1 MSSNFAVEAIA
12 MNNAK
17 NSYPI
22 SSDGIV
28 EKTGGFEYISP
39 NQTVAASTTLTYILP
54 AGLEGLFYLEIVG
67 GGLGYSFASI
77 GQMNSSIASI
87 GGFTSGP
94 FAVTGGTITI
104 TVGFQAGPP
113 STCSINLVVSAGVS
127 VTPQLRIQLNKIGS
141 LY

>member
-12 MNNAK
+12 LNNVK

-22 SSDGIV
+22 ATDGVV
-28 EKTGGFEYISP
+28 ERTASFEYQSAD
-39 NQTVAASTTLTYILP
+39 QVVAASTTLTYILP
-54 AGLEGLFYLEIVG
+54 AGLEGLFFLEIQG
-67 GGLGYSFASI
+67 GGLPYSFASI

-87 GGFTSGP
+87 GGFTSAP

-104 TVGFQAGPP
+104 TTSFQAGPP
-113 STCSINLVVSAGVS
+113 STVSINLVVSAGVS
-127 VTPQLRIQLNKIGS
+127 VTPSLRIALNKIGS